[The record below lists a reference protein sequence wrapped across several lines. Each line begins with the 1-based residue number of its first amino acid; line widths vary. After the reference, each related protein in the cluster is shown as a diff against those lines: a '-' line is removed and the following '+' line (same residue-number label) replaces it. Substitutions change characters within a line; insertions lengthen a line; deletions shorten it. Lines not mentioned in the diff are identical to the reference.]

1 MSTAPVCSICH
12 KPYYDDG
19 SYTTCPELCKGHNN
33 QPDPWG
39 TAELVSIKSP
49 DYSLVL
55 ERIAFALEDIAN
67 RLGYLRSIAK

>member
-1 MSTAPVCSICH
+1 MNNICAVCGKLFWNDGNLTAI
-12 KPYYDDG
+12 D
-19 SYTTCPELCKGHNN
+19 LCKGHSA
-33 QPDPWG
+33 P
-39 TAELVSIKSP
+39 VSQSSFNISTTT